1 MASLDGTVSRYLNRR
16 ISVPA
21 AKLLARTPATPNQ
34 VSVAALIIAAASMP
48 LLAIGRNIEGAIL
61 IQLSSIVDGIDGD
74 LARAK
79 SMESRFG
86 GLFDSVLDRYADAL
100 IVGGM
105 AWYAYEREDWAQP
118 LLVGFVAIVGCLLV
132 TYSRARLETE
142 AGTEAT
148 GDFAVLRRA
157 FSTVSSDQRVLVVVI
172 AFCFGA
178 LLEALAGFGTPVA
191 ICGVTEEY
199 SAEIQRDMMLAR

>member
-16 ISVPA
+16 ISDPA

-79 SMESRFG
+79 SMASRFG

-148 GDFAVLRRA
+148 GEL
-157 FSTVSSDQRVLVVVI
+157 LGI
-172 AFCFGA
+172 ATRDVRLLA
-178 LLEALAGFGTPVA
+178 LALGALAGEAYWTLIVVSAACYLTVCWRLWSFWRRSSDGGVFGRNTA
-191 ICGVTEEY
+191 
-199 SAEIQRDMMLAR
+199 